1 MPESWSRPVNSCV
14 PLLIAAKDEDDF
26 HRFLFISGV
35 ALNECLLIRTPQQL
49 QYFPGETVL
58 MTPALSR
65 HQRRQS
71 YQAFCDHYGISCL
84 ALLGND
90 VPNQI
95 LEERCIEVTG
105 K

>member
-26 HRFLFISGV
+26 HRFLFVSGV
-35 ALNECLLIRTPQQL
+35 AL
-49 QYFPGETVL
+49 
-58 MTPALSR
+58 TPALSR
-65 HQRRQS
+65 HQCRQS